1 MSSAT
6 TGSDAHDA
14 VWSSDNQSLVHMP
27 FKGDQAAQLVT
38 LDQPTTAVP
47 LAVSP
52 SYTLSSSFWL
62 QQASPDG
69 QYIAMCEHYGSFD
82 GKGEKFERNL
92 IYNVA
97 NDQWQVLHE
106 GNDCVPI
113 VGWLSAN

>member
-1 MSSAT
+1 
-6 TGSDAHDA
+6 
-14 VWSSDNQSLVHMP
+14 
-27 FKGDQAAQLVT
+27 
-38 LDQPTTAVP
+38 
-47 LAVSP
+47 
-52 SYTLSSSFWL
+52 
-62 QQASPDG
+62 
-69 QYIAMCEHYGSFD
+69 MCEHYGSFD